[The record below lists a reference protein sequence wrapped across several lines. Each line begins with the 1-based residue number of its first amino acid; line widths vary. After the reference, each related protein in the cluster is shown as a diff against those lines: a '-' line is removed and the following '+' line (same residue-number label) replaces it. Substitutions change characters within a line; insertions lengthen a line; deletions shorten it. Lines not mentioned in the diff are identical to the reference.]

1 MHNVASLK
9 FILLSE
15 ASMATAKLILNAK
28 ATLGEG
34 PIWDPREKALWWID
48 INEHRLHRYDP
59 GVGHE
64 GDAKNETYDI
74 GQRVGTVV
82 PRTSGGLML
91 AIEHGF
97 ASYDPATKQLEIL
110 ADPEAHL
117 PGNRFN
123 DGKCDPAGR
132 FWAGTL
138 QSIEE
143 DMTAGTL
150 YCMSADGQVEPRVL
164 GVGISNGIVWTS
176 DKKTMY
182 FIDSPT
188 RRVDAFDYDNT
199 TGAISNR
206 RPAVELPE
214 GIGYPDGMTI
224 DAEDKLWVALWAGW
238 GVARFDPV
246 SGNLLEKIDVAAS
259 QVTACALGG
268 PNLTDMYITTAR
280 RDLTGSLLDDQPHAG
295 GLFHAEVVVPGVAS
309 CAFAG

>member
-1 MHNVASLK
+1 MTTAQ
-9 FILLSE
+9 LLLD
-15 ASMATAKLILNAK
+15 AQ

-34 PIWDPREKALWWID
+34 PIWDMRENALWWID
-48 INEHRLHRYDP
+48 INEHRLHRYAPNAGP
-59 GVGHE
+59 GDGVPSDG
-64 GDAKNETYDI
+64 GPGNRGNDTTYDI

-82 PRTSGGLML
+82 PRASGGLML
-91 AIEHGF
+91 AVENGF
-97 ASYDPATKQLEIL
+97 AAYDPASKSLEIL
-110 ADPEAHL
+110 ADPESHL

-138 QSIEE
+138 QLAEE
-143 DMTAGTL
+143 DMTAGSL
-150 YCMSADGQVEPRVL
+150 YCMYPDGRVERRVPN
-164 GVGISNGIVWTS
+164 VGISNGIVWTC

-188 RRVDAFDYDNT
+188 RRVDAFDYNNA
-199 TGAISNR
+199 TGEIANR
-206 RPAVELPE
+206 RPAIELPE

-246 SGNLLEKIDVAAS
+246 SGDLLEKIDVPAS

-268 PNLTDMYITTAR
+268 PDLTDLFITTAR
-280 RDLTGSLLDDQPHAG
+280 RDLKGSLLDGQPQAG
-295 GLFHAEVVVPGVAS
+295 GLFHARVGVPGVPSAS
-309 CAFAG
+309 FAG

>member
-1 MHNVASLK
+1 MTTAT
-9 FILLSE
+9 LLLD
-15 ASMATAKLILNAK
+15 AQ

-34 PIWDPREKALWWID
+34 PIWDTRENILWWID

-59 GVGHE
+59 LGGKQ
-64 GDAKNETYDI
+64 GGGTNDTYDI

-82 PRTSGGLML
+82 PRASGGLML
-91 AIEHGF
+91 AVEHGF
-97 ASYDPATKQLEIL
+97 ASYDPATRSLTML

-138 QSIEE
+138 QSVEQ

-150 YCMSADGQVEPRVL
+150 YCLNPDGSVEPRVP
-164 GVGISNGIVWTS
+164 GVGISNGIVWTA

-188 RRVDAFDYDNT
+188 RRVDAFDYDNA
-199 TGAISNR
+199 TGQIANR
-206 RPAVELPE
+206 RPAIELPA
-214 GIGYPDGMTI
+214 GIGFPDGMTI
-224 DAEDKLWVALWAGW
+224 DAEDRLWVALWAGW
-238 GVARFDPV
+238 GVARFDPT
-246 SGNLLEKIDVAAS
+246 SGQLLEKIDVPAA

-268 PNLTDMYITTAR
+268 PDLRDMYITTAR
-280 RDLTGSLLDDQPHAG
+280 RDLTERDLEKQPHAG
-295 GLFHAEVVVPGVAS
+295 GLFHARVAVPGVAAN
-309 CAFAG
+309 AFAG

>member
-1 MHNVASLK
+1 MTT
-9 FILLSE
+9 
-15 ASMATAKLILNAK
+15 ATLIHDAK

-34 PIWDPREKALWWID
+34 PIWDSREKALWWID

-59 GVGHE
+59 SVGQE
-64 GDAKNETYDI
+64 GGRQNETYDI
-74 GQRVGTVV
+74 GQRIGTVV
-82 PRTSGGLML
+82 PRSSGGLML
-91 AIEHGF
+91 AVEHGF
-97 ASYDPATKQLEIL
+97 ASYNPATQHLEIL

-123 DGKCDPAGR
+123 DGKCDPTGR

-138 QSIEE
+138 QSVEE

-150 YCMSADGQVEPRVL
+150 YCMYPDGRVEPRL
-164 GVGISNGIVWTS
+164 SGVGISNGIVWTS
-176 DKKTMY
+176 DKRTMY

-188 RRVDAFDYDNT
+188 RRVDAFDYDEA
-199 TGAISNR
+199 TGEISNR

-238 GVARFDPV
+238 GVARFDPI
-246 SGNLLEKIDVAAS
+246 SGDLLEKIDVPAS

-280 RDLTGSLLDDQPHAG
+280 RDLTGSVLDDQPHAG
-295 GLFHAEVVVPGVAS
+295 GLFHAPVTVPGVNS
-309 CAFAG
+309 SAFAG

>member
-1 MHNVASLK
+1 MTTAQ
-9 FILLSE
+9 LLLD
-15 ASMATAKLILNAK
+15 AQ

-34 PIWDPREKALWWID
+34 PIWDTREQVLWWID

-59 GVGHE
+59 QAAADSE
-64 GDAKNETYDI
+64 SRCRTYDL

-91 AIEHGF
+91 AVEHGF
-97 ASYDPATKQLEIL
+97 AAYDPLTRQLDVL

-138 QSIEE
+138 QSVEE
-143 DMTAGTL
+143 DMQAGTL
-150 YCMSADGQVEPRVL
+150 YCMYPDGRVEPRVTK
-164 GVGISNGIVWTS
+164 VGISNGIVWSS
-176 DKKTMY
+176 DKTTMY

-188 RRVDAFDYDNT
+188 RRVDAFDYDDA
-199 TGAISNR
+199 TGEIANR
-206 RPAVELPE
+206 RTAVALPE
-214 GIGYPDGMTI
+214 GIGYPDGMAI

-238 GVARFDPV
+238 GVARFDPAT
-246 SGNLLEKIDVAAS
+246 GELLEKIDVGAS

-268 PNLTDMYITTAR
+268 PELTDMYITTAR
-280 RDLTGSLLDDQPHAG
+280 RDLTGDLLDDQPHAG
-295 GLFHAEVVVPGVAS
+295 GLFHARVSVPGVPS
-309 CAFAG
+309 TAFAG